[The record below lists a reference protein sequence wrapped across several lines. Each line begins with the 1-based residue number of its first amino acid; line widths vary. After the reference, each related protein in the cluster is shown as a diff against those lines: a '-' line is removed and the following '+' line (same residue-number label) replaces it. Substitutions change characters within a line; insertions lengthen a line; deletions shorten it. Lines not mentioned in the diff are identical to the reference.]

1 MNISVT
7 DKLIT
12 QYCSDGVEYKE
23 LWELTYWD
31 KRFNGVEKE
40 KQKKV
45 IKYPYLLANDIN
57 ALVVDNGDVRILST
71 GIGEIK
77 YTTEELAGNNLC
89 KGEIVAIP
97 WGGTPNIKYYK
108 GKFVTGDNRIATS
121 NDTNILNN
129 KFLYYYLSNNIEL
142 ISSFYRGAGIQHP
155 SMKAVLSIKI
165 PVPSLSVQEEIV
177 KILDTYSELE
187 AELETKL
194 GAELDARKKQYEY
207 HLNQLLSF
215 DKNDKDIKFMPLC
228 EACTVKRGIRLI
240 KNDLDSNSQYA
251 VYQNSLKPLGYY
263 NQFNYEGD
271 TTFVISAGAA
281 GDIGYSSVPFWAADD
296 CLCVRATEILNNKY
310 IYYVLKTKQNLLYSK
325 VRKGAVPRLS
335 RKVVEQIIIPIPP
348 LMEQERIVSILD
360 EFNKLTNEISDSLQ
374 AEIIAR
380 KKQYEYYRNKLLTF
394 KEAV

>member
-1 MNISVT
+1 MNTNTINE
-7 DKLIT
+7 LIARYCSMGVEYAYIGDILGVNRGKRLT
-12 QYCSDGVEYKE
+12 KKDLSDSGQFFVYHGSKDTPLGKYHKFNAKGDTVIVVNTGGIGGVAYCKDAFWCSDGS
-23 LWELTYWD
+23 
-31 KRFNGVEKE
+31 F
-40 KQKKV
+40 
-45 IKYPYLLANDIN
+45 YL
-57 ALVVDNGDVRILST
+57 GHSSRM
-71 GIGEIK
+71 
-77 YTTEELAGNNLC
+77 
-89 KGEIVAIP
+89 
-97 WGGTPNIKYYK
+97 
-108 GKFVTGDNRIATS
+108 
-121 NDTNILNN
+121 NN
-129 KFLYYYLSNNIEL
+129 KFVYYYLSQYETYFFNHKRIGGVPT
-142 ISSFYRGAGIQHP
+142 IDR
-155 SMKAVLSIKI
+155 SIVEMVKI

-187 AELETKL
+187 AELEAKL
-194 GAELDARKKQYEY
+194 EAELDARKKQYEY

-374 AEIIAR
+374 AEITAR

>member
-1 MNISVT
+1 MNTNTINE
-7 DKLIT
+7 LIARYCSMGVEYAYIGDILGVNRGKRLT
-12 QYCSDGVEYKE
+12 KKDLSDSGQFFVYHGSKDTPLGKYHKFNAKGDTVIVVNTGGIGGVAYCKDAFWCSDGS
-23 LWELTYWD
+23 
-31 KRFNGVEKE
+31 F
-40 KQKKV
+40 
-45 IKYPYLLANDIN
+45 YL
-57 ALVVDNGDVRILST
+57 GHSSRM
-71 GIGEIK
+71 
-77 YTTEELAGNNLC
+77 
-89 KGEIVAIP
+89 
-97 WGGTPNIKYYK
+97 
-108 GKFVTGDNRIATS
+108 
-121 NDTNILNN
+121 NN
-129 KFLYYYLSNNIEL
+129 KFVYYYLSQYETYFFNHKRIGGVPT
-142 ISSFYRGAGIQHP
+142 IDR
-155 SMKAVLSIKI
+155 SIVEMVKI

-177 KILDTYSELE
+177 KILDSYSELE

-374 AEIIAR
+374 AEITAR

>member
-1 MNISVT
+1 MNTNTINE
-7 DKLIT
+7 LIARYCSMGVEYAYIGDILGVNRGKRLT
-12 QYCSDGVEYKE
+12 KKDLSDSGQFFVYHGSKDTPLGKYHKFNAKGDTVIVVNTGGIGGVAYCKDAFWCSDGS
-23 LWELTYWD
+23 
-31 KRFNGVEKE
+31 F
-40 KQKKV
+40 
-45 IKYPYLLANDIN
+45 YL
-57 ALVVDNGDVRILST
+57 GHSSRM
-71 GIGEIK
+71 
-77 YTTEELAGNNLC
+77 
-89 KGEIVAIP
+89 
-97 WGGTPNIKYYK
+97 
-108 GKFVTGDNRIATS
+108 
-121 NDTNILNN
+121 NN
-129 KFLYYYLSNNIEL
+129 KFVYYYLSQYETYFFNHKRIGGVPT
-142 ISSFYRGAGIQHP
+142 IDR
-155 SMKAVLSIKI
+155 SIVEMVKI

-187 AELETKL
+187 AELESKL
-194 GAELDARKKQYEY
+194 EAELDARKKQYEY

-374 AEIIAR
+374 AEITAR
-380 KKQYEYYRNKLLTF
+380 KKQYEYYCNKLLTF